1 MSICKYCGQ
10 SAGLFSKSH
19 KECKEKHDRGINGM
33 RDLMRRY
40 FAGTVSSSD
49 LQMKIGRN
57 RQPYFLSDE
66 DIATTAMSTLSDYAN
81 SLRLPYN
88 QSQLST
94 IKSFIASVGI
104 PYSILNSKGD
114 LDSIGQKLF
123 QGFVVDFFAKGVPM
137 SQVQINANSVM
148 SVIPLNQTLVNEAYY
163 NVLNKAADKFLKDGF
178 MSDNDQRL
186 IESYTSSLGISLN
199 NLPSY
204 CQNGGLVRMAQSMII
219 KNLQNGIYPNNPLS
233 VPVMLTKG
241 EKVIWVYDNVSMLQE
256 KITREYVGGSRGMS
270 YRICKGLTY
279 RTGSFKG
286 HPVERSSMETVGTGE
301 FIITDKN
308 LFFHCPTASV
318 KIPYKK
324 LVGLTPYSDGLEV
337 HKEEAKPK
345 RTVFQGFDAWFLM
358 NVLNIVNT

>member
-1 MSICKYCGQ
+1 MGTCKYCGL
-10 SAGLFSKSH
+10 SAGIFSKAH
-19 KECKEKHDRGINGM
+19 KECEEKHERGINGM
-33 RDLMRRY
+33 KELMRRY
-40 FAGTVSSSD
+40 FAGAVSSSD

-57 RQPYFLSDE
+57 RTPYFLSDE
-66 DIATTAMSTLSDYAN
+66 DIAMAAISALTDYSN

-88 QSQLST
+88 QTVLSN
-94 IKSFIASVGI
+94 IKSFIAGVGV
-104 PYSILNSKGD
+104 PYSVLNSKGE
-114 LDSIGQKLF
+114 LDRIGQKLF
-123 QGFVVDFFAKGVPM
+123 QGFVIDFFAKGVPM
-137 SQVQINANSVM
+137 SQVQVNANSVM
-148 SVIPLNQTLVNEAYY
+148 SVIPLNQTLVNETYY
-163 NVLNKAADKFLKDGF
+163 NVLNKAADNFMKDGV
-178 MSDNDQRL
+178 MTDHEQRL

-204 CQNGGLVRMAQSMII
+204 CQNGGLERIAQSMIL
-219 KNLQNGIYPNNPLS
+219 KNLQNGIYPANPLT

-241 EKVIWVYDNVSMLQE
+241 EKVIWVYDNVTMLQE

-286 HPVERSSMETVGTGE
+286 HPVERSTMETIGVGE
-301 FIITDKN
+301 FVITDKN
-308 LFFHCPTASV
+308 FFFHCPTASV

-345 RTVFQGFDAWFLM
+345 RTVFQGFDAWFVM
-358 NVLNIVNT
+358 NVLNLIST